1 MEKDRNSISPKTRRK
16 KVKVIKA
23 DFDRKRQKREEMEYE
38 RYYLRI
44 RNLSRGI

>member
-1 MEKDRNSISPKTRRK
+1 MEKDRNISSSDARRK

-23 DFDRKRQKREEMEYE
+23 HFDEERQKLEELEYE
-38 RYYLRI
+38 KYYLRI